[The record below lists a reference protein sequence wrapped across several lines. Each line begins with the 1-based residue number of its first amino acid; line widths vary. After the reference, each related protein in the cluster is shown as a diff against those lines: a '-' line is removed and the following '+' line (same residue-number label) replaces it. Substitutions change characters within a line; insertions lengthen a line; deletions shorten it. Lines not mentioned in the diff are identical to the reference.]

1 VSQAQNPAM
10 KGKTIMI
17 EQLKKAL
24 TTGVGLALRTWA
36 EVEVAG
42 KEMIKKAQLSE
53 KDAGQLL
60 KNLKE
65 SYEKTQEKMEVQVNR
80 LVKDFLK
87 KADIATSDDVK
98 ALRRE
103 VQDLRKEFK
112 AAKMA
117 KAVKAPRARKAAPAK
132 ATSAPKIKP
141 ASKGKPKAKPAS

>member
-1 VSQAQNPAM
+1 M

-80 LVKDFLK
+80 LVRDVIK
-87 KADIATSDDVK
+87 KADIATNDDVK

-103 VQDLRKEFK
+103 VQDLRKEL
-112 AAKMA
+112 AKIA

-132 ATSAPKIKP
+132 TTSAPNVKP
-141 ASKGKPKAKPAS
+141 APKGKSKAKPAF

>member
-1 VSQAQNPAM
+1 M
-10 KGKTIMI
+10 KGKTTMI

-24 TTGVGLALRTWA
+24 TTGVGLALKTWA
-36 EVEVAG
+36 EVEVVG

-65 SYEKTQEKMEVQVNR
+65 SYEKTQKKMEVQVNR
-80 LVKDFLK
+80 LVKDVIK

-98 ALRRE
+98 TLRRE
-103 VQDLRKEFK
+103 IQDLRKDLK
-112 AAKMA
+112 AAKA
-117 KAVKAPRARKAAPAK
+117 PKAGKAAPAK
-132 ATSAPKIKP
+132 ATSAPKVKL

>member
-1 VSQAQNPAM
+1 
-10 KGKTIMI
+10 MI

-24 TTGVGLALRTWA
+24 TTGVGLALKTWA

-80 LVKDFLK
+80 LVKDVIK
-87 KADIATSDDVK
+87 KADIATNDDVK

-103 VQDLRKEFK
+103 VQDLRKELK

-117 KAVKAPRARKAAPAK
+117 KAVKAPRAPARLRLPRPRRLPR
-132 ATSAPKIKP
+132 ANPKP
-141 ASKGKPKAKPAS
+141 SPPPEGQALSCHNSSHPFERVT

>member
-1 VSQAQNPAM
+1 
-10 KGKTIMI
+10 MI

-24 TTGVGLALRTWA
+24 TTGVGLALKTWA

-65 SYEKTQEKMEVQVNR
+65 SYEKTQKKMEVQVNR

-98 ALRRE
+98 TLRRE

-132 ATSAPKIKP
+132 ATSAPKVKP